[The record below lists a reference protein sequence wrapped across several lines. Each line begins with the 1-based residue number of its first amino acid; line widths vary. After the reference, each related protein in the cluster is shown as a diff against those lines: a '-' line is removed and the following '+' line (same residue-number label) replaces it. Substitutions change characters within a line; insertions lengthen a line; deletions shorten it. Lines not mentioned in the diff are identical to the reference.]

1 MKYFVI
7 VVSSFLFSY
16 FGTWCFRWF
25 TLRKSILLDIPNER
39 SSHKTATPRGAGV
52 IFVLVFLVTS
62 LLCVGFDVR
71 VLYYTSG
78 GFLIAIVSWLDD
90 FKSIPVLLR
99 LSIHFFVA
107 ITMVYFL
114 GYFEKLYVSESVGV
128 FFNESL
134 GRLVTLLWIVW
145 LINAYNFMDGIDG
158 IAAAQAIAASF
169 GWCVVS
175 FLLNWEITFFI
186 SLLLLSCVSGFFLHN
201 FPNARVF
208 MGDVGSAFLGYSF
221 AVIPLID
228 KDDKGKAFPL
238 AIFFV
243 FLFLFDAAYTL
254 LRRLRNAEK
263 IWKPHRSHLYQRLVI
278 AGLSHSK
285 VTAIYFI
292 LTILN
297 VLSGI
302 LFFIFD
308 YLFLLLVPLSTAILI
323 VSMVWYFE
331 NSSHHLTTENARKTN

>member
-1 MKYFVI
+1 
-7 VVSSFLFSY
+7 
-16 FGTWCFRWF
+16 
-25 TLRKSILLDIPNER
+25 
-39 SSHKTATPRGAGV
+39 
-52 IFVLVFLVTS
+52 
-62 LLCVGFDVR
+62 
-71 VLYYTSG
+71 
-78 GFLIAIVSWLDD
+78 
-90 FKSIPVLLR
+90 
-99 LSIHFFVA
+99 VA
-107 ITMVYFL
+107 IMVVYFF
-114 GYFEKLYVSESVGV
+114 GYFEKLYISESVGL
-128 FFNESL
+128 FFNGSI
-134 GRLVTLLWIVW
+134 GRFVTLFWIVW

-158 IAAAQAIAASF
+158 IAAAQAIATSF

-186 SLLLLSCVSGFFLHN
+186 SLLLLSCVSGFVLHN
-201 FPNARVF
+201 FPNAKVF

-228 KDDKGKAFPL
+228 RDDKGKTFLL

-243 FLFLFDAAYTL
+243 FPFLFDTAYTL

-278 AGLSHSK
+278 AGLSHFK

-292 LTILN
+292 LSVFNMLAG
-297 VLSGI
+297 V

-308 YLFLLLVPLSTAILI
+308 CSFMLFVPLSTTILI

-331 NSSHHLTTENARKTN
+331 NSSRYLTTENAKK

>member
-1 MKYFVI
+1 MRYFVI
-7 VVSSFLFSY
+7 VVLSFLFSY
-16 FGTWCFRWF
+16 FGTWYFRRF
-25 TLRKSILLDIPNER
+25 TIRKGILLDIPNER
-39 SSHKTATPRGAGV
+39 SSHRTATPRGAGV

-62 LLCVGFDVR
+62 LFYFGSDIR

-78 GFLIAIVSWLDD
+78 SLLIAIVSWLDD

-99 LSIHFFVA
+99 LSIHFFVG
-107 ITMVYFL
+107 IMVVYFL

-134 GRLVTLLWIVW
+134 GWLVTLLWIVW

-186 SLLLLSCVSGFFLHN
+186 SLLLLSCVSGFVLHN
-201 FPNARVF
+201 FPNAKVF

-228 KDDKGKAFPL
+228 TDDKGKTFLL

-243 FLFLFDAAYTL
+243 FLFLFDTAYTL

-263 IWKPHRSHLYQRLVI
+263 IWRPHRSHLYQRLVI
-278 AGLSHSK
+278 AGLSHCK

-292 LTILN
+292 L
-297 VLSGI
+297 SGFNMLAGV
-302 LFFIFD
+302 LFFISD
-308 YLFLLLVPLSTAILI
+308 CLLMLLVPLSTAILI

-331 NSSHHLTTENARKTN
+331 NSSRYLTIENVKK